1 MNVMLQV
8 NELSKKF
15 NDFQAVNNLSFTVNE
30 GDVYGFLG
38 QNGAG
43 KSTTLRM
50 LLKLIKPTSG
60 EIIFSG
66 KNDGHIFTDYGTIE
80 AFDRPNEFR
89 YSYWSD
95 NHGTT
100 RSKENLARIED
111 LASSSVILGCDT
123 ETARIY
129 GEVKNALRIKGHP
142 IPENDIWIAAIA
154 VQHNLTLISRDAHF
168 SEIEGL
174 KLEAW

>member
-1 MNVMLQV
+1 M
-8 NELSKKF
+8 
-15 NDFQAVNNLSFTVNE
+15 
-30 GDVYGFLG
+30 
-38 QNGAG
+38 
-43 KSTTLRM
+43 
-50 LLKLIKPTSG
+50 
-60 EIIFSG
+60 SG
-66 KNDGHIFTDYGTIE
+66 KVLLDTNIVIALFADEASIKEQLAKTEEVFIPNVVIGELFYG
-80 AFDRPNEFR
+80 AHK
-89 YSYWSD
+89 S
-95 NHGTT
+95 T

-168 SEIEGL
+168 SEIE
-174 KLEAW
+174 KLEVIVW